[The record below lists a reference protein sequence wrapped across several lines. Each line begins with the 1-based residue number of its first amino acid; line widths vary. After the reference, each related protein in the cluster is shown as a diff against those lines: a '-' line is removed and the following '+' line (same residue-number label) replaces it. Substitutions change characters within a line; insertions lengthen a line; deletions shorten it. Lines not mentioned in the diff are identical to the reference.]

1 LRPCANSAKRP
12 LHKARPMREFDYLEP
27 TSIAEASEMLAAHG
41 EDCRMMAGG
50 TALMLALRQRM
61 ISPTHV
67 ISLRNIR
74 ELRGITYDTKLGLR
88 IGALSLHS
96 DLARSALTRQ
106 HFPMLADMASRLA
119 NPQVRNQGTIGG
131 NLCYADPATD
141 PPSCLIALG
150 SDVVLSSAKG
160 SRILKVEDFIL
171 DYFSTALAAGELVSE
186 IRVPPSS
193 FNAGYHARFLRT
205 AAEHRPLVNLS
216 VAAKKVGD
224 VCEDLRLVAGASTAK
239 PTRLKRAESH
249 LKGKSVTAKVAAEAA
264 DIGASEIE
272 PISDLRGDGEFRR
285 EMLRVV
291 ARRTIADMFG
301 VAGEIKKNV
310 A

>member
-1 LRPCANSAKRP
+1 
-12 LHKARPMREFDYLEP
+12 MREFDYLEP
-27 TSIAEASEMLAAHG
+27 ASIAEASEMLVAHA
-41 EDCRMMAGG
+41 ENCRLMAGG

-74 ELRGITYDTKLGLR
+74 ELHGITYDDKLGLR
-88 IGALSLHS
+88 IGALTRHAQLAHS
-96 DLARSALTRQ
+96 PLAHK

-141 PPSCLIALG
+141 PPSCLMALG
-150 SDVVLSSAKG
+150 AKIVLRSAKG
-160 SRILKVEDFIL
+160 SRILEVEDFVL
-171 DYFSTALAAGELVSE
+171 DYFLTALAPDELVCE

-193 FNAGYHARFLRT
+193 FDAGYHARFLRT
-205 AAEHRPLVNLS
+205 AAEHRPLVNLA
-216 VAAKKVGD
+216 VAAKKTGD
-224 VCEDLRLVAGASTAK
+224 VCEQVRLVAGASTAK
-239 PTRLKRAESH
+239 PTRLKNAESY
-249 LKGKSVTAKVAAEAA
+249 LSGKSVTAQVAAEAA
-264 DIGASEIE
+264 DIGASEVD
-272 PISDLRGDGEFRR
+272 PISDLRGDREFRR

-291 ARRTIADMFG
+291 ARRTIKELFG
-301 VAGEIKKNV
+301 VSDDARKNV